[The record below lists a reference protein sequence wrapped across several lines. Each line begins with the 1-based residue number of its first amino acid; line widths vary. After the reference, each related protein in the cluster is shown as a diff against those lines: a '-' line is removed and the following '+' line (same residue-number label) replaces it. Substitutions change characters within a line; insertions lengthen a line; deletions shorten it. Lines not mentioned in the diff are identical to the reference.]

1 MTNDAGLHEILHV
14 ALDNAIV
21 RSLEPARATA
31 ILATMS
37 EVGAVRATETVV
49 KVQPISNRRL
59 NALSEWFLEHGFAL
73 TRRNWCELKKKVNSD
88 ETLGDMTGDEKEH
101 ADEAM
106 RMFRE
111 EDR

>member
-1 MTNDAGLHEILHV
+1 M
-14 ALDNAIV
+14 
-21 RSLEPARATA
+21 R
-31 ILATMS
+31 
-37 EVGAVRATETVV
+37 EVGAGRATETVV

-59 NALSEWFLEHGFAL
+59 DALGEWFLKQCFAL
-73 TRRNWCELKKKVNSD
+73 TSRNWCELKKKVNSD
-88 ETLGDMTGDEKEH
+88 EPLADMTGDEKEH

>member
-1 MTNDAGLHEILHV
+1 M
-14 ALDNAIV
+14 

-31 ILATMS
+31 ILATMR
-37 EVGAVRATETVV
+37 EVGAGRATETVV

-59 NALSEWFLEHGFAL
+59 DALSEWFLKHGFAL

-88 ETLGDMTGDEKEH
+88 EPLADMTGDEKEH

>member
-1 MTNDAGLHEILHV
+1 MGEAG
-14 ALDNAIV
+14 AG
-21 RSLEPARATA
+21 RATK
-31 ILATMS
+31 
-37 EVGAVRATETVV
+37 TVV

-59 NALSEWFLEHGFAL
+59 DAVSEWFLKQAFAL
-73 TRRNWCELKKKVNSD
+73 TWRNWCELKKKVNSD
-88 ETLGDMTGDEKEH
+88 ETLADMTGDEKEY